1 MEEKKSSGSGFLK
14 VCGILLIIFGALALI
29 LSLVGIAGM
38 AALQSIMGSELN
50 VSMAWV
56 ALVFAVVGSAIE
68 LIAGIIGVANSK
80 KPEKAKTCIVWGALV
95 AAVSVASAILTV
107 ASGQDFPIVS
117 LLIGL
122 VLPVLFIIG
131 AVKNMKA

>member
-14 VCGILLIIFGALALI
+14 VCGILMIIGGALALI
-29 LSLVGIAGM
+29 ISLIGIAGL
-38 AALQSIMGSELN
+38 AALQSLAEAELDIGT
-50 VSMAWV
+50 AKT
-56 ALVFAVVGSAIE
+56 ALILAVVSGAIE
-68 LIAGIIGVANSK
+68 LIAGIVGVANSK